1 MTQETSTP
9 FGGFRE
15 DQIALIRVPDAFF
28 TQLLPLIETL
38 PLLQLM
44 LYLFWHQE
52 QQTGETRYF
61 LIEDLKSDPTL
72 LGMIGDEGELQA
84 TFDEL
89 VALGALLKAKPST
102 EDQTYYFINSP
113 LGRAVVKA
121 INNNN
126 WQKAIQEK
134 IPIHLTE
141 EQPNIYQLYE
151 ENIGV
156 ITPMMAEIL
165 KDDEAVYPAAWI
177 KDAIRI
183 AVTRNKRNW
192 KYIQAILERWQ
203 KEGRG
208 YEQNRRDDSQ
218 DPKSYRESWLGHE

>member
-1 MTQETSTP
+1 MTSETSTP
-9 FGGFRE
+9 FSGFRE
-15 DQIALIRVPDAFF
+15 EHIALIRVPDAFF

-38 PLLQLM
+38 PQLQLM

-52 QQTGETRYF
+52 QQTGEDRYF
-61 LIEDLKSDPTL
+61 LLEDLKSDPTL
-72 LGMIGDEGELQA
+72 LQMIGGEDELQTA
-84 TFDEL
+84 LIQL
-89 VALGALLKAKPST
+89 VALGALLSAKPSSK
-102 EDQTYYFINSP
+102 DQTYYFINSP
-113 LGRAVVKA
+113 LGRAAVKA

-126 WQKAIQEK
+126 WQKAIQDK

-156 ITPMMAEIL
+156 ITPMLAEIL
-165 KDDEAVYPAAWI
+165 KDDEATYPVAWI
-177 KDAIRI
+177 KEAIRI
-183 AVTRNKRNW
+183 AVTNNKRNW
-192 KYIQAILERWQ
+192 KYIQAILGRWK

>member
-15 DQIALIRVPDAFF
+15 EHIALIRVPNAFF
-28 TQLLPLIETL
+28 SQLLPMIETL
-38 PLLQLM
+38 PQLQLM

-52 QQTGETRYF
+52 QQTGETRFF
-61 LIEDLKSDPTL
+61 LIEDLKSDPSL
-72 LGMIGDEGELQA
+72 MQLMGDEEGLRSTLIQLE
-84 TFDEL
+84 T
-89 VALGALLKAKPST
+89 LGALLSASPSS

-113 LGRAVVKA
+113 HGLAAVKA

-126 WQKAIQEK
+126 WQKAIQDK

-141 EQPNIYQLYE
+141 EQPNIFQLYE

-156 ITPMMAEIL
+156 ITPMLAEIL
-165 KDDEAVYPAAWI
+165 KDDEATYPVAWI

-183 AVTRNKRNW
+183 AVTNNKRNW
-192 KYIQAILERWQ
+192 KYVQAILDRWK
-203 KEGRG
+203 KEGHG